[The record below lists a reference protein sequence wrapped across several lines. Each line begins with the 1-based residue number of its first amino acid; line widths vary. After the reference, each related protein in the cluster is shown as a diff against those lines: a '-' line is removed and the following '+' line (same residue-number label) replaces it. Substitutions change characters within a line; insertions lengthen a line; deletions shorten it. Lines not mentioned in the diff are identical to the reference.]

1 MPSALL
7 SMTGI
12 QLTLIL
18 NQNTDMTI
26 AEAYILHK
34 NSCLLNGEQPMTELE
49 FIQFANELI
58 DNHKL
63 LPLK

>member
-1 MPSALL
+1 
-7 SMTGI
+7 
-12 QLTLIL
+12 
-18 NQNTDMTI
+18 MTI

-34 NSCLLNGEQPMTELE
+34 NSCLLKGEQPMTELE

-63 LPLK
+63 MPLK